1 MASDAIMSAIE
12 RFDRAAQDWGF
23 ESDAGTGGVKSAGA
37 EYTAAKAAL
46 LALVTAPEVKD
57 VVLKPCPLDNHPVV
71 MQETL
76 EHYPVEGGRPAG
88 AYTVGYSI
96 FCANC
101 GLHIH
106 DESEEDLLK
115 LWNGRAGVE
124 FVDGMEKPA
133 RALEQAHTLLLAIE
147 QTPANVWHVAVD
159 DPEIMCSE
167 VIEAVES
174 AGDDQA
180 GSHEAPGL
188 PVQPQRPAPGRH
200 QHGERAEQL
209 LPLRGAYAATW
220 RQLTFTPRKDG
231 NNGEDW

>member
-174 AGDDQA
+174 ALETIKPVPTKPRVCPSSPNGQHQVDTSMES
-180 GSHEAPGL
+180 GPNNCFHCEAPM
-188 PVQPQRPAPGRH
+188 PRPG
-200 QHGERAEQL
+200 
-209 LPLRGAYAATW
+209 
-220 RQLTFTPRKDG
+220 G
-231 NNGEDW
+231 N